1 MRRRL
6 VPILAALTAL
16 SGLVTLASSLSPGL
30 AERVATLSHWLDAPV
45 REGARLATAVSGLV
59 LLLVARGLFRRK
71 RTAWALA
78 GIGLAGSVVGHLAKG
93 LDGEEA
99 GLALLALI
107 LLLLSRREFHARSDA
122 PSMRQAGQLVVAS
135 FAFVLLYG
143 TVGFGLLDHHYRP
156 GEFSWQEALGHT
168 LWSFVMEPPP
178 AVTPF
183 GQVFSRT
190 IAGLGAITLCASV
203 FLLLQPILYRGSAS
217 DQERER
223 ARAIVEAHGRSSLA
237 FFSLLSDKAYFFT
250 SGGSVVAYLVKGRV
264 ALALGDPIGPA
275 QDLGRAIA
283 EFSEFCKPRDWDPAF
298 VQVLPEGLPEYE
310 QAGFASLG
318 LGDEAVVML
327 ADFSLKGKKRQNL
340 RTALNKLSKLG
351 FRLELHEPPQSP
363 DIISQLKF
371 VSDTWL
377 TSVNGQ
383 EKGFTLGWF
392 AEDYVGNARIMA
404 CHDPDGRVVAFAN
417 LVPEYQRNEL
427 TIDLMR
433 HLPEAPPGTM
443 DAIFV
448 ELFERA
454 RQEGFDSF
462 SLGLSPL
469 AGVGSDPDD
478 PLAEK
483 ALRYIYENINQF
495 YNFQGLHRFKEKFD
509 PVWSPRYL
517 IYRKASLPA
526 VATAL
531 VRASSGEG
539 FLWEQSREV
548 LRLTLGR
555 RGQSG

>member
-1 MRRRL
+1 MRGRL
-6 VPILAALTAL
+6 VRILAALTAL

-59 LLLVARGLFRRK
+59 LLLVARGLGRRK
-71 RTAWALA
+71 RAAWGLAAL
-78 GIGLAGSVVGHLAKG
+78 GLAGSVVGHLAKG

-122 PSMRQAGQLVVAS
+122 PSMRRAGQLVVAS
-135 FAFVLLYG
+135 FTFVLVYG

-156 GEFSWQEALGHT
+156 GEFSWSEAMGHT

-178 AVTPF
+178 ALTPF
-183 GQVFSRT
+183 GQGFSRT
-190 IAGLGAITLCASV
+190 IAGLGALTLCASV
-203 FLLLQPILYRGSAS
+203 LLLLQPILYRGAAS
-217 DQERER
+217 DHERER

-237 FFSLLSDKAYFFT
+237 FFALLSDKAYHFT

-264 ALALGDPIGPA
+264 ALALGDPIGPD
-275 QDLGRAIA
+275 QDLSAAIA
-283 EFSEFCKPRDWDPAF
+283 EFVEYCKRRDWEPAF
-298 VQVLPEGLPEYE
+298 VQVLPEGLPSYE
-310 QAGFASLG
+310 QAGFAQLG

-351 FRLELHEPPQSP
+351 YRLELHEPPLEP
-363 DIISQLKF
+363 GLIRQLKL

-383 EKGFTLGWF
+383 EKGFSLGWF
-392 AEDYVGNARIMA
+392 AEDYVGNARVMA
-404 CHDPDGRVVAFAN
+404 CHDPEGGVVAFAN
-417 LVPEYQRNEL
+417 LVPEYQRNEW

-433 HLPEAPPGTM
+433 HLPDAPPGTM
-443 DAIFV
+443 DALFV

-454 RQEGFDSF
+454 RQEGVESF

-478 PLAEK
+478 PLPEK
-483 ALRYIYENINQF
+483 VLRYIYENMNQF

-509 PVWSPRYL
+509 PLWSPRYL
-517 IYRKASLPA
+517 IYRKAALPA

-539 FLWEQSREV
+539 FIWQQSREV
-548 LRLTLGR
+548 LRQTLGR
-555 RGQSG
+555 QRDSG